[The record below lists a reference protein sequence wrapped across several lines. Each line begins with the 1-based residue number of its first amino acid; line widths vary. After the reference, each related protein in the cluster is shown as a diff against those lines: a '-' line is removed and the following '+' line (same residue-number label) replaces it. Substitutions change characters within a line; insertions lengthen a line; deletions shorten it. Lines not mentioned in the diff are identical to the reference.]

1 MGKRTGRHMM
11 CLAYALIVAKLIFSN
26 SHANLPKSGEKCI
39 FFYEFTTTPISLR
52 MYGVSD
58 LLFATY
64 LYALYCGVFLWT
76 KLWYMKLLQY
86 CTTTLVFLNSSLN
99 PLDCWIAGRWR
110 GVRLKN

>member
-1 MGKRTGRHMM
+1 M
-11 CLAYALIVAKLIFSN
+11 N
-26 SHANLPKSGEKCI
+26 
-39 FFYEFTTTPISLR
+39 YEFTTTSISLR

-58 LLFATY
+58 RLFATY